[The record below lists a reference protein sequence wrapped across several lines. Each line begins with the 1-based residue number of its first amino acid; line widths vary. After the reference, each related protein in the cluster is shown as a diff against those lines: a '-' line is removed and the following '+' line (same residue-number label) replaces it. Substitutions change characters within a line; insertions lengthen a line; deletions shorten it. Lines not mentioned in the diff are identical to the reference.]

1 MMAGNSLLRKAKE
14 VRSNSDQEGSAA
26 PEFVFDEKSGISR
39 EDQQEILKHI
49 DTVAKANKILS
60 GPEIWKVRPR
70 KRGVAV
76 PLMVNLV
83 GALVLVG
90 GLFGLGQLFPDQGTQ
105 VESETVLLASAE
117 GRLLQEIKR
126 EAEGRILEKDREIA
140 SIQERMAAIDNERAS
155 LLAGIETRIKAKEA
169 ELRAQLDEELERE
182 RQRLISEGLSEEII
196 QERLKIFEQEK
207 MAAFQLELDTYA
219 KQAEAERLAIQAN
232 LDSAKAQFQKEL
244 SDLSTE
250 RQRILNESRE
260 REEALRQQ
268 LDERNQAL
276 EAERTRTAETIQT
289 AQAQLARLNEDLA
302 KAKAAEDQLLGLY
315 ASTRQA
321 LREGRVDDAARNL
334 TSLRNYLADPG
345 VVNLAT
351 LQTRREA
358 DLFAVDLIERAVLA
372 EQAKAVAD
380 TSGISEALDLI
391 AQIKSSTE
399 RARAALATGDRAA
412 ATTAYQSALSASREL
427 QEASTFV
434 DAETRTAL
442 AAAIA
447 RANVAEL
454 RLDGTKASIAA
465 LDAGL
470 RDGNLEQ
477 ARSSFVA
484 LLTGAETEETSAI
497 QTWNRLLE
505 RAGLAA
511 LATRQRA
518 DSTAAAGLL
527 DTADAELQAERYLE
541 AIQEYTALLVRYP
554 LAEQRPQAVE
564 NLRLASRNLAEQLQ
578 AARGNSQDRVVDLNT
593 QLTET
598 QARLESTQTE
608 LAAARTQLAEN
619 QVELARLTGQANQPP
634 VEEPGTSGRTSTPG
648 ATDANDSTPGGTVP
662 PTSAVV
668 VTESREYLDLVAEK
682 SRIESEKNT
691 IEAEKSRLENE
702 KSRIETEL
710 SVAQAQL
717 STIESAYGAY
727 AADEDRILATGGEMA
742 LVQGRSRMD
751 AFLGDPVVSAF
762 MPDLR
767 DRIATYLEAY
777 ELAGQSEVL
786 YNAADIVDS
795 AARIRD
801 TAARERYYQDLET
814 RYAGNETMLDFL
826 SVVQDSLR

>member
-1 MMAGNSLLRKAKE
+1 
-14 VRSNSDQEGSAA
+14 
-26 PEFVFDEKSGISR
+26 
-39 EDQQEILKHI
+39 
-49 DTVAKANKILS
+49 
-60 GPEIWKVRPR
+60 
-70 KRGVAV
+70 
-76 PLMVNLV
+76 
-83 GALVLVG
+83 
-90 GLFGLGQLFPDQGTQ
+90 
-105 VESETVLLASAE
+105 ET
-117 GRLLQEIKR
+117 
-126 EAEGRILEKDREIA
+126 D
-140 SIQERMAAIDNERAS
+140 
-155 LLAGIETRIKAKEA
+155 
-169 ELRAQLDEELERE
+169 
-182 RQRLISEGLSEEII
+182 
-196 QERLKIFEQEK
+196 
-207 MAAFQLELDTYA
+207 
-219 KQAEAERLAIQAN
+219 RLAIQAN
-232 LDSAKAQFQKEL
+232 LDSAKAEFQKEL

-334 TSLRNYLADPG
+334 TALRSYLADPG

-351 LQTRREA
+351 LRTRREA

-372 EQAKAVAD
+372 EQAKAATD

-391 AQIKSSTE
+391 SQIKSSTE
-399 RARAALATGDRAA
+399 RARSALATGDRAA
-412 ATTAYQSALSASREL
+412 AATAYQSALSASREL
-427 QEASTFV
+427 QEASAFI

-470 RDGNLEQ
+470 RAGNLEQ

-527 DTADAELQAERYLE
+527 EAANAELQAERYFE

-554 LAEQRPQAVE
+554 LAEQTPQAIE
-564 NLRLASRNLAEQLQ
+564 NLRLAGRSLAEQLQ
-578 AARGNSQDRVVDLNT
+578 AARENNRERIEN
-593 QLTET
+593 LT
-598 QARLESTQTE
+598 ARLE
-608 LAAARTQLAEN
+608 AAQAQLETAQTQLQEN
-619 QVELARLTGQANQPP
+619 QVELARLNELTNRPP
-634 VEEPGTSGRTSTPG
+634 IEETGTSGRTSTPG
-648 ATDANDSTPGGTVP
+648 ATDENESSSGGTVP
-662 PTSAVV
+662 PASAVA
-668 VTESREYLDLVAEK
+668 VTESREYLDLAAEK
-682 SRIESEKNT
+682 NRIESEKNT

-710 SVAQAQL
+710 SVARAQL

-767 DRIATYLEAY
+767 DRIATYLAAY

-801 TAARERYYQDLET
+801 TATRDRYYQDLED

>member
-14 VRSNSDQEGSAA
+14 VRGNSDQEGTAA

-70 KRGVAV
+70 RRGIAV
-76 PLMVNLV
+76 PLAINLV
-83 GALVLVG
+83 GALVLVA

-105 VESETVLLASAE
+105 VESGTVLLASAE

-155 LLAGIETRIKAKEA
+155 LLAGIETRVKAKET

-182 RQRLISEGLSEEII
+182 RQRLIAEGLSEEII
-196 QERLKIFEQEK
+196 QERLKAFEQEK
-207 MAAFQLELDTYA
+207 LAAFQLELDTYA
-219 KQAEAERLAIQAN
+219 QQAEAERLAIQAN
-232 LDSAKAQFQKEL
+232 LDSAKAEFQREL
-244 SDLSTE
+244 SELSTE

-260 REEALRQQ
+260 REQALRQQ

-276 EAERTRTAETIQT
+276 EAERARTAETIQT
-289 AQAQLARLNEDLA
+289 AQAQLTRLNEDLA

-315 ASTRQA
+315 ASARQA
-321 LREGRVDDAARNL
+321 LREGRIDDAARNL
-334 TSLRNYLADPG
+334 TSLRSYLADPG
-345 VVNLAT
+345 VANLTT
-351 LQTRREA
+351 LRTRREA

-372 EQAKAVAD
+372 EQAKAALD
-380 TSGISEALDLI
+380 TTGISEALDLI
-391 AQIKSSTE
+391 ARIKSSAE
-399 RARAALATGDRAA
+399 RARTALATGDRAA
-412 ATTAYQSALSASREL
+412 AATGYQSVLSASREL
-427 QEASTFV
+427 QEASAFV

-442 AAAIA
+442 STAMAK
-447 RANVAEL
+447 ANVAEL
-454 RLDGTKASIAA
+454 RFDGVKASIAT

-470 RDGNLEQ
+470 REGNLEQ
-477 ARSSFVA
+477 ARASFVE
-484 LLTGAETEETSAI
+484 LLAGIETDETSAV

-505 RAGLAA
+505 RAGIAA
-511 LATRQRA
+511 VAARQRA
-518 DSTAAAGLL
+518 DSAAAAGLL
-527 DTADAELQAERYLE
+527 EAANAELQAERYLE

-554 LAEQRPQAVE
+554 LAEQTPQAIE
-564 NLRLASRNLAEQLQ
+564 NLRLAGRSLAEQLKT
-578 AARGNSQDRVVDLNT
+578 ARENNQERIEN
-593 QLTET
+593 LTT
-598 QARLESTQTE
+598 RLESTQAQLEEARTQ
-608 LAAARTQLAEN
+608 LDAARTQLAAN
-619 QVELARLTGQANQPP
+619 QLELARLTELANRPAI
-634 VEEPGTSGRTSTPG
+634 EE
-648 ATDANDSTPGGTVP
+648 DSTAGGTVP
-662 PTSAVV
+662 PASSVAV
-668 VTESREYLDLVAEK
+668 TDSREYLELAAEK
-682 SRIESEKNT
+682 NRM
-691 IEAEKSRLENE
+691 EAEKNSIEADKVRIENE

-710 SVAQAQL
+710 SVAKAQL
-717 STIESAYGAY
+717 STIESAYRAY
-727 AADEDRILATGGEMA
+727 AADEDRILATGDEMA

-801 TAARERYYQDLET
+801 TATRDRYYQDLED
-814 RYAGNETMLDFL
+814 RYTGNETMLDFL
-826 SVVQDSLR
+826 AVVRDSLR

>member
-70 KRGVAV
+70 RRGVAV

-140 SIQERMAAIDNERAS
+140 TIQERMAAIDNERAS
-155 LLAGIETRIKAKEA
+155 LLAGIETRIKAKET
-169 ELRAQLDEELERE
+169 ELRAQLDQELERE
-182 RQRLISEGLSEEII
+182 RQRLIAEGLSEEII
-196 QERLKIFEQEK
+196 QERLKAFEQEK
-207 MAAFQLELDTYA
+207 LAAFQLELDTYA
-219 KQAEAERLAIQAN
+219 RQAEAERLAIQAN

-260 REEALRQQ
+260 REQALRQQ

-276 EAERTRTAETIQT
+276 EAERARTAETIQT

-315 ASTRQA
+315 SSIRQA
-321 LREGRVDDAARNL
+321 LREGRIDDAARNL
-334 TSLRNYLADPG
+334 SSLRNYLADPG

-351 LQTRREA
+351 LRTRREA

-372 EQAKAVAD
+372 EQAKAAVD

-391 AQIKSSTE
+391 ALIKSSTE

-412 ATTAYQSALSASREL
+412 AATAYQSALSANREL

-454 RLDGTKASIAA
+454 RIDATKASIAA
-465 LDAGL
+465 LDTGL
-470 RDGNLEQ
+470 RAGNLEQ
-477 ARSSFVA
+477 TRTSFVA
-484 LLTGAETEETSAI
+484 LLTGNETTETSAV

-511 LATRQRA
+511 VAARQRA
-518 DSTAAAGLL
+518 DSTAATGLL
-527 DTADAELQAERYLE
+527 EAANAELQAERYLA
-541 AIQEYTALLVRYP
+541 AIQEYTNLLVRYP
-554 LAEQRPQAVE
+554 LAEQAPQAVE
-564 NLRLASRNLAEQLQ
+564 NLRLAGRSLAEQLQ
-578 AARGNSQDRVVDLNT
+578 AARENNRERIENLS
-593 QLTET
+593 
-598 QARLESTQTE
+598 ARLEENQAKSEATQAQLEAAQTQLEENRVEIARLTE
-608 LAAARTQLAEN
+608 LANR
-619 QVELARLTGQANQPP
+619 
-634 VEEPGTSGRTSTPG
+634 PGTSGTGTSG
-648 ATDANDSTPGGTVP
+648 STVP
-662 PTSAVV
+662 PASAVA
-668 VTESREYLDLVAEK
+668 VTESQEYQDLAAEK
-682 SRIESEKNT
+682 NRIEAEKNT
-691 IEAEKSRLENE
+691 IVDEMTRIEADKNTLEAE

-710 SVAQAQL
+710 SVARAQL

-727 AADEDRILATGGEMA
+727 AADEDRILATGDEMA

-767 DRIATYLEAY
+767 DRIATYLAAY

-801 TAARERYYQDLET
+801 TATRDRYYQDLEN
-814 RYAGNETMLDFL
+814 RYAGNENMLDFL
-826 SVVQDSLR
+826 AVVRDSLR